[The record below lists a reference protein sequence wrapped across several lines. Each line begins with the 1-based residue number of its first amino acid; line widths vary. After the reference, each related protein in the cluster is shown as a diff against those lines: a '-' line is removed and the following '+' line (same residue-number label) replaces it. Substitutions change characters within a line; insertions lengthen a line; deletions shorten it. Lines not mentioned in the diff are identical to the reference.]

1 MPASAR
7 PRPAFALG
15 LALLIAGSALPARDV
30 RAEAISRVP
39 AIPAIARPAGETPA
53 WWYEAGARAAQRAIA
68 EAGGPAHVRNV
79 IVLLGDGM
87 GFTTVAAAHIFAGQR
102 AGQDGESHRLSFERF
117 PYTAL
122 SRTYE
127 TNQQTPDSAGTMT
140 AIMTGVKTQAGFI
153 GVDQT
158 ARRGDCASARGAELM
173 TLLELA
179 ARAGL
184 ATGAVTTTRL
194 THATPA
200 ATYGH
205 GPERNWEVDA
215 DLPPEAI
222 AAGCRDFAAQLADSA
237 AAGGLDVALGGGR
250 TGFMPAGVPDPQREG
265 LVGQR
270 LDGRDL
276 IAEWRQR
283 PASAYVWN
291 ATQLAAVDPARTR
304 HLLGLFNP
312 SHLEYDHDRR
322 AQQLDEPS
330 LAAMTRTAIRVL
342 QGNRRGYVL
351 MVEGGRIDH
360 ALHAGNAYRALDETR
375 AFADAVQA
383 AVELAGPDTL
393 IVVTAD
399 HSHTLTFAGY
409 PKRGNAIL
417 GLVEGPHDSY
427 IMPVAPG
434 MARDAQGRPYTTL
447 GFANGPGYTGASDRQ
462 PEGSKHYPHY
472 FSSYSGIHDGRP
484 ALTAAA
490 TGAPDYLQESVL
502 PLKDETHGGED
513 VGIWARGPGA
523 AAFHGEF
530 EQNAIFHLI
539 AQQTPAIRNA
549 LCRLGACADGV
560 PVALPERSASG
571 PVAR

>member
-158 ARRGDCASARGAELM
+158 ARRGDCASARGAGLM

-237 AAGGLDVALGGGR
+237 AADGLDVALGGGR

-409 PKRGNAIL
+409 PKRGNDIL